1 MVNELEPN
9 GEPDLGPFP
18 TYLCPM
24 AISEM
29 SLRQRDW
36 IVCKIN
42 YRQAKP
48 KALARRFNVSAR
60 ELSKMATRV
69 RSGIPLDER
78 RGSPRRITQSR
89 LEELAAELME
99 AGPIGSRALYRKL
112 TEAAMTTYE
121 ERTAELTPTEITVP
135 EERTKLSYRSKQ
147 RYAMALRE
155 FLPRECEST
164 FLAFKLQ

>member
-1 MVNELEPN
+1 MANELEPN
-9 GEPDLGPFP
+9 GESDLGPFP

-60 ELSKMATRV
+60 
-69 RSGIPLDER
+69 
-78 RGSPRRITQSR
+78 
-89 LEELAAELME
+89 
-99 AGPIGSRALYRKL
+99 
-112 TEAAMTTYE
+112 
-121 ERTAELTPTEITVP
+121 
-135 EERTKLSYRSKQ
+135 
-147 RYAMALRE
+147 
-155 FLPRECEST
+155 
-164 FLAFKLQ
+164 